1 VVISMRDL
9 LAPSDEPMTVQP
21 VDGEVVVLGP
31 DAMAIAMT
39 PSAARISGE
48 RLIEAADRA
57 LGGAPNE
64 DET

>member
-1 VVISMRDL
+1 MRDP
-9 LAPSDEPMTVQP
+9 LAPSDEPMTVQL

-48 RLIEAADRA
+48 RLIEVAGRA
-57 LGGAPNE
+57 LRGSADG